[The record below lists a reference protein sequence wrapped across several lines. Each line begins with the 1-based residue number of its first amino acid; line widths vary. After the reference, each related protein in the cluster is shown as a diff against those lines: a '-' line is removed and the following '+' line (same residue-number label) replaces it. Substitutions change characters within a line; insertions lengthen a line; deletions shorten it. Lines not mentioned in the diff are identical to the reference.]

1 MDTKKAETIEGKEP
15 TARPASPG
23 SFVEGLPIDLIE
35 FSPDNVR
42 RAHNKDA
49 DADLAADVKAH
60 GVLEPV
66 LVRPHPKKP
75 GRYDLRAGE
84 RRVRA
89 CQAAG
94 LETVPAL
101 VREMDD
107 AEALRVTVIENLQ
120 REDLTP
126 MESALAL
133 ERLHKHGWDDDAI
146 GAEIGK
152 SPGWVARRRALN
164 KLTPGWQKTLLDGQ
178 RGNVGEWPA
187 AHLELIARLPEATQ
201 DAVLRQFRREWH
213 WEDNRGMPTR
223 AKIEHE
229 IDQYL
234 RKTGSAKWALE
245 DADLLPEAGACA
257 ACVKRSGA
265 QPRLFEDLGTSAKE
279 DRCLDGQCW
288 EKKAAAFVRRRAAE
302 LQEEHGKELLLVE
315 DGSYGE
321 KSPVKGEVVNQYSI
335 SDCKP
340 GTPGARPCLRVTGPH
355 AGQVGWAISR
365 RAESGRRTGRMAGP
379 KSLDERRTALEGKR
393 AKRVIAAVKAK
404 LDQDTELREWEDLGL
419 LAAAF
424 GAGYPL
430 REQAGEFESW
440 KAYDRLSKKPE
451 AGRRALWDRIKTNL
465 RHQFQY
471 YDLQGAAR
479 CLEDAE
485 RICRYL
491 GGDWKALWAE
501 VCAAIPE
508 PKAWATLNEDGTPK
522 TPARPKRKA
531 GAAPSKDTTGSAT
544 KKSAK
549 PKAGVCRKCGC
560 TESTPCLVGGEPCAW
575 ADSTK
580 TLCTACAPG
589 GEVHEQ
595 PVRKK
600 SQRRRSRAV
609 AA

>member
-164 KLTPGWQKTLLDGQ
+164 KLTAGWQKTLLDGQ
-178 RGNVGEWPA
+178 RGNVREWPA

-201 DAVLRQFRREWH
+201 DAILIQFRREWQ
-213 WEDNRGMPTR
+213 WESGRQIPTR
-223 AKIEHE
+223 AKLDHE
-229 IDQYL
+229 IGQYL
-234 RKTGSAKWALE
+234 RKTATAKWPLE
-245 DADLLPEAGACA
+245 DAELLPDAGACA

-265 QPRLFEDLGTSAKE
+265 QPRLFEDLGGRAK
-279 DRCLDGQCW
+279 DDHCLDGQCW
-288 EKKAAAFVRRRAAE
+288 DKKTQAFVRRRAAE
-302 LQEEHGKELLLVE
+302 LQGEHGKELLLVE

-321 KSPVKGEVVNQYSI
+321 NSPVKGELVCHYSI
-335 SDCKP
+335 SDCTP

-379 KSLDERRTALEGKR
+379 KSLDERRVQLDGRR
-393 AKRVIAAVKAK
+393 AKLVIEKVLEALKADAK
-404 LDQDTELREWEDLGL
+404 ERALKELVC

-424 GAGYPL
+424 GTHGPEYKAKGNGWKGFAGSL
-430 REQAGEFESW
+430 KDGES
-440 KAYDRLSKKPE
+440 L
-451 AGRRALWDRIKTNL
+451 
-465 RHQFQY
+465 
-471 YDLQGAAR
+471 GAAR
-479 CLEDAE
+479 AQLWSMIKPRLQDMVKFYDVEGAAQALPDARQLGE
-485 RICRYL
+485 YL
-491 GGDWKALWAE
+491 GLNWKALWAE
-501 VCAAIPE
+501 VCGAIPE
-508 PKAWATLNEDGTPK
+508 PKGWANLKEDGTPK

-560 TESTPCLVGGEPCAW
+560 TESTPCLVGGESCAW
-575 ADSTK
+575 ADATK
-580 TLCTACAPG
+580 TLCTGCAPG
-589 GEVHEQ
+589 GEMHEQ
-595 PVRKK
+595 PTPKK
-600 SQRRRSRAV
+600 RQRR
-609 AA
+609 